1 MDISKEFLS
10 DFANIFNRS
19 YMIEFINKKNPISL
33 KNLILKSGID
43 FNLEMK
49 YFEFFE
55 RIYDILRV
63 EYRCEYIYL
72 NEIFLNEILK
82 GHSENAKVF
91 TEFTINSSKLDF
103 LIVNGTTTAYEIK
116 TELDNLQRLEKQLED
131 YVKAF
136 EKVYVVTYFEF
147 AIKIKDFL
155 KNKKILK
162 KVGIKIL
169 DINGKL
175 VDFKESGSFIR
186 NFDKNTIFKTLLKK
200 EKEKFG
206 KDYNTSEKN
215 FSRNS
220 KQNIHKMFITFLN
233 ERKRDIDFISK
244 LPNSLKMIGYKIERC
259 LNKSQKEKFYLKL
272 NNKIEF

>member
-10 DFANIFNRS
+10 NFANIFNRS
-19 YMIEFINKKNPISL
+19 YMIEFINKKNPINL

-43 FNLEMK
+43 FNLEIK

-63 EYRCEYIYL
+63 EYRCEYVYL

-82 GHSENAKVF
+82 GHSINAKVF
-91 TEFTINSSKLDF
+91 TEFTINNSKLDF

-136 EKVYVVTYFEF
+136 EKVYVVTYSEF

-155 KNKKILK
+155 KDKKTLK

-186 NFDKNTIFKTLLKK
+186 NFDKNIIFKTLLKK
-200 EKEKFG
+200 EKKNFG
-206 KDYNTSEKN
+206 KNYNTSEKN

-233 ERKRDIDFISK
+233 ERKRDTDFISK